1 VNRFCPDGYVPAQE
15 AIVRAAEYWFPKR
28 FAALERAAAPQS
40 ETKPDNSFE
49 ALARA
54 LSQPPGIPDAWRPA
68 FEEIASETVH
78 RLRSFLHR
86 GELKAYY
93 FGHHGCQ
100 SVSREFWA
108 TTHADGVMESGTYW
122 PFGEPTRL
130 YERPPNYPLFLLQ
143 SELDAQLSEQP
154 AKKPGLPGSK
164 MSDLVAALL
173 TLDSLPNREKQREA
187 LRKLPEFERYHLTDE
202 VLREAEK
209 QVPRKPGRKPLR
221 PKQ

>member
-15 AIVRAAEYWFPKR
+15 AIVRAAKYWFPER

-68 FEEIASETVH
+68 FEDIASETVH

-93 FGHHGCQ
+93 FQQDGCQ
-100 SVSREFWA
+100 SVSRDFWPTA
-108 TTHADGVMESGTYW
+108 HSDGVLESGTYW
-122 PFGEPTRL
+122 PFGKPTRS
-130 YERPPNYPLFLLQ
+130 YEGRPNYSLFLLQ
-143 SELDAQLSEQP
+143 SELDALLSEQP
-154 AKKPGLPGSK
+154 AKKRDFPRAK
-164 MSDLVAALL
+164 MPELVAALRK
-173 TLDSLPNREKQREA
+173 LDDLPRPAQLQALRNTPEFREFKITNPLFREA
-187 LRKLPEFERYHLTDE
+187 AR
-202 VLREAEK
+202 
-209 QVPRKPGRKPLR
+209 QVPREAGRR
-221 PKQ
+221 SRRES

>member
-15 AIVRAAEYWFPKR
+15 AIVRAAKYWFPER

-68 FEEIASETVH
+68 FEDIASETVH

-93 FGHHGCQ
+93 FQQDGCQ
-100 SVSREFWA
+100 SVSRDFWPTA
-108 TTHADGVMESGTYW
+108 QADGVMESGIYW
-122 PFGEPTRL
+122 PFGQPTRL
-130 YERPPNYPLFLLQ
+130 YESRPNYSLFLLQ
-143 SELDAQLSEQP
+143 SELDALLSEQP
-154 AKKPGLPGSK
+154 AKKRSLPLAK
-164 MSDLVAALL
+164 MPELVAALRK
-173 TLDSLPNREKQREA
+173 LDDLPNRAAQLQA
-187 LRKLPEFERYHLTDE
+187 LCNMPEF
-202 VLREAEK
+202 REFKITNALFRRAAR
-209 QVPRKPGRKPLR
+209 QVPRDAGRR
-221 PKQ
+221 SRRES